1 MSMDTEEGL
10 RTSAGD
16 GSNIYDLGYRGYE
29 GPRLGRRAAVWA
41 LVVHS
46 VRTAY
51 GLGRSAR
58 AKLVPMGLAA
68 FAILPAIFALGV
80 VVIVS
85 QVGQAGAAIEAIS
98 PIRYS
103 SLFPLIGTLVMLFC
117 AAQAPELFGRDQR
130 QGVLP
135 LYFSRAISRSDYA
148 LARSLGLVASVL
160 LFVLVPQLILLAG
173 RVLASSDVLESLAVE
188 LPSMPAAISGG
199 LLMAALLSFV
209 ASAVAAFTPR
219 RSYATAA
226 IIGLF
231 LVPSIVAGLLA
242 ELADGALLQAGVLL
256 SPGDVLEGANAALFG
271 VSPDSP
277 AVAAAGHPGEVYL
290 ATAGAWIAGSVA
302 VLLRRYGGLDR

>member
-1 MSMDTEEGL
+1 M
-10 RTSAGD
+10 R
-16 GSNIYDLGYRGYE
+16 
-29 GPRLGRRAAVWA
+29 
-41 LVVHS
+41 
-46 VRTAY
+46 RTACSISSFAP
-51 GLGRSAR
+51 GAQPPFSAQSSR
-58 AKLVPMGLAA
+58 
-68 FAILPAIFALGV
+68 PASYIGAQRISPDRMTRCV

-135 LYFSRAISRSDYA
+135 LYFSRAISRFDYA

-173 RVLASSDVLESLAVE
+173 RVLASSDVVESLAVE

-219 RSYATAA
+219 RSYTTAA

-242 ELADGALLQAGVLL
+242 ELADGPLLQAGVLL
-256 SPGDVLEGANAALFG
+256 SPGDVL
-271 VSPDSP
+271 
-277 AVAAAGHPGEVYL
+277 
-290 ATAGAWIAGSVA
+290 
-302 VLLRRYGGLDR
+302 